1 MTTQGEQ
8 ITAVFALTALLA
20 AALAYRATHRA
31 SASGDGA
38 TDDVTERPA
47 AASRRQMVTSPRVPE
62 RSTP

>member
-8 ITAVFALTALLA
+8 ITAVFALTAL
-20 AALAYRATHRA
+20 LAYRATHRA